1 MAELGKL
8 MKADEVRHLC
18 LCPVCGKVGDVR
30 LMVRA
35 GPMQCLAHDR
45 CVFEQL
51 GEGILNLPQE
61 ERVKFTLEAV
71 GSDMMRRLR
80 AALNKS

>member
-1 MAELGKL
+1 
-8 MKADEVRHLC
+8 MKADEVRRLC
-18 LCPVCGKVGDVR
+18 SCPVCGKLGDER

-35 GPMQCLAHDR
+35 GPMECLAHDR
-45 CVFEQL
+45 CVYDQL
-51 GEGILNLPQE
+51 VEGILNLPQE

-71 GSDMMRRLR
+71 GSDMMRRLI

>member
-1 MAELGKL
+1 
-8 MKADEVRHLC
+8 MKADEIRRLC
-18 LCPVCGKVGDVR
+18 SCPVCGKLGDER

-35 GPMQCLAHDR
+35 GPMECLAHDR
-45 CVFEQL
+45 CVYDQL

>member
-1 MAELGKL
+1 
-8 MKADEVRHLC
+8 MKADEVRRLC
-18 LCPVCGKVGDVR
+18 SCPVCGKLGDER

-35 GPMQCLAHDR
+35 GPMECLAHDR
-45 CVFEQL
+45 CVYDQL

-71 GSDMMRRLR
+71 GSDMMRRLI
-80 AALNKS
+80 AALN

>member
-1 MAELGKL
+1 VAEIN
-8 MKADEVRHLC
+8 MKADEVRRLC
-18 LCPVCGKVGDVR
+18 SCPVCGKLGDER

-35 GPMQCLAHDR
+35 GPMECLAHDR
-45 CVFEQL
+45 CVYDQL

-71 GSDMMRRLR
+71 GSDMMRRLI
-80 AALNKS
+80 AALN

>member
-1 MAELGKL
+1 
-8 MKADEVRHLC
+8 MKIDEVRHLC
-18 LCPVCGKVGDVR
+18 LCPVCGKLGDER
-30 LMVRA
+30 LKVRA
-35 GPMQCLAHDR
+35 GPMECLAHDR
-45 CVFEQL
+45 CVYDQL

-61 ERVKFTLEAV
+61 ERVKFTLEAF

>member
-1 MAELGKL
+1 VAEIN
-8 MKADEVRHLC
+8 MKADEVRRLC
-18 LCPVCGKVGDVR
+18 SCPVCGKLGDER

-35 GPMQCLAHDR
+35 GPMECLAHDR
-45 CVFEQL
+45 CVYDQL

-71 GSDMMRRLR
+71 GSDMMRRLI